1 VIKNRTHRTKQRVQ
15 LAQKSVKDQGGRQS
29 LKELESLAEQTMLHV
44 NFADRKSKLEISD
57 DGIGFQAPISPTDF
71 APSGHFGLLGIRER
85 ADLIGARLEAES
97 ALGKGTRLRV
107 VLSEVEA

>member
-29 LKELESLAEQTMLHV
+29 LKGLESLAEQTMLHV
-44 NFADRKSKLEISD
+44 NFADREIKLVISD
-57 DGIGFQAPISPTDF
+57 DGIGFQAPNSPTDF
-71 APSGHFGLLGIRER
+71 ALSGHFGLLGIRER
-85 ADLIGARLEAES
+85 ADLIGARPEVES
-97 ALGKGTRLRV
+97 ALGKGTRLRI